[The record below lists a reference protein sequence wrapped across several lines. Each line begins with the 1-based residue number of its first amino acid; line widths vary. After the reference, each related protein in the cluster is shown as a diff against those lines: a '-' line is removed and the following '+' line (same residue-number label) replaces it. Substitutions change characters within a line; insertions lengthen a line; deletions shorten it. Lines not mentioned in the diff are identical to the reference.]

1 MKTGEHTAVHQYLS
15 AVERE
20 ASALPAERR
29 QELLADLA
37 EHIEVTLAER
47 GDQGDAAIREVLREL
62 GDPRTIAATAL
73 GEAGVTAPPSAPAP
87 PTLAQR
93 ANIEPWIAPLV
104 LALATPVGLVFDMG
118 LLASVLR
125 IGGIVLLWL
134 TPRFTKVQKAVTTAL
149 TAAVILVL
157 NLIMVFADPGGLMPW
172 RVVHGVQTV
181 VPLALSVWLWTAS
194 RRRA

>member
-1 MKTGEHTAVHQYLS
+1 MKTGEHTAIHQYLS

-20 ASALPAERR
+20 ASALPAERK

-47 GDQGDAAIREVLREL
+47 GAEDDAAIREVLREL

-73 GEAGVTAPPSAPAP
+73 GEAGIPAAAPAP
-87 PTLAQR
+87 R
-93 ANIEPWIAPLV
+93 AARGNIEPWIAPLV
-104 LALATPVGLVFDMG
+104 LALATPVGLIFDMG

-134 TPRFTKVQKAVTTAL
+134 TPRFTQSQKTVTTVL
-149 TAAVILVL
+149 TAAVVLVL
-157 NLIMVFADPGGLMPW
+157 NLFMVSVDPGGLTPW
-172 RVVHGVQTV
+172 RIVHGVQVV
-181 VPLALSVWLWTAS
+181 VPLALSAWLWTAS